1 MKRGSA
7 SIGSCASRL
16 RYGLACATPSLTSDI
31 QRYFAQCFIRVGN
44 IHLVRT
50 TIAKLWRTFGC
61 VAERPVK
68 HRRKFCGVTDDAGF
82 AEAGLIESGAYGS
95 DTSIHHVAWSDHIRT
110 GLDVRSLST
119 LAEAG
124 AFECFGAS
132 RRHALWQVRGLL
144 REREAS
150 IELTAA
156 GRKARFAGL
165 TPIEQ
170 IAWDYRT
177 SSHSS
182 RAHPLALLR
191 SELTR
196 QHLPDAR
203 SLSRLRNGARVRYA
217 GLVICRQRPGTAS
230 GVTFMTLEDETG
242 FVNLVIWDRVFQ
254 AHATIV
260 KTAHWLGVTGTVESQ
275 SGVVHVIAQRLWIP
289 SNGAPEHGGSRDFH

>member
-1 MKRGSA
+1 
-7 SIGSCASRL
+7 
-16 RYGLACATPSLTSDI
+16 
-31 QRYFAQCFIRVGN
+31 
-44 IHLVRT
+44 
-50 TIAKLWRTFGC
+50 
-61 VAERPVK
+61 
-68 HRRKFCGVTDDAGF
+68 
-82 AEAGLIESGAYGS
+82 
-95 DTSIHHVAWSDHIRT
+95 
-110 GLDVRSLST
+110 

-124 AFECFGAS
+124 AFGCFGGS

-144 REREAS
+144 RERESS

-196 QHLPDAR
+196 QHLPDAM

-242 FVNLVIWDRVFQ
+242 FANVVFWKQ
-254 AHATIV
+254 VFDDNAVLTR
-260 KTAHWLGVTGTVESQ
+260 TASFLGISGKLQ
-275 SGVVHVIAQRLWIP
+275 KQDGVVHIIAEEVWRPQLP
-289 SNGAPEHGGSRDFH
+289 TPAQVGSRDFH